1 MIFIFNIF
9 ISIII
14 LILTFEMKITVYII
28 QLKIFVK

>member
-14 LILTFEMKITVYII
+14 LILTFEMKIAVYII
-28 QLKIFVK
+28 LFN